1 MLLDLIITYLIFI
14 SVFAVIVTVYDKIL
28 AITNKR
34 RIPERTLMIVSV
46 LGGSLAMYL
55 TMQLIRHKTRKT
67 KFMVGLP
74 IVILLQVALIIVS
87 MVML

>member
-14 SVFAVIVTVYDKIL
+14 SVVAVIVTVYDKIL
-28 AITNKR
+28 AVTNKS